1 MAFTKIHFN
10 DGLPHGRLLRTALT
24 DLENGCDGLNHV
36 VAALALMVD
45 GDGSSATHFDEV
57 MTRLG
62 TPTTAVAKAL
72 YDELQALRFKL
83 NTDTSV
89 TDVLAAI
96 NQALAKLR

>member
-10 DGLPHGRLLRTALT
+10 DTLPHGRLLRVSLT
-24 DLENGCDGLNHV
+24 DLENGCDGLNHI

-45 GDGSSATHFDEV
+45 GDGSLAAHFNEL

-62 TPTTAVAKAL
+62 TTDTAAAKAL

-89 TDVLAAI
+89 TGVLAAI
-96 NQALAKLR
+96 NQAFAKLR